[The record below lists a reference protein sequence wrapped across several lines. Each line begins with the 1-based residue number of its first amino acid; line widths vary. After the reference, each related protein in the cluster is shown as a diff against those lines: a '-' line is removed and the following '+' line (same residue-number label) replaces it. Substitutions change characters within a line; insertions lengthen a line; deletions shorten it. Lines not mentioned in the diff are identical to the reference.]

1 MNPWPDLRPVLQD
14 IPWVIVGAVATRAY
28 MPERMTKD
36 LDILIRRED
45 EGKVLERLQAVG
57 YKIISRLAV
66 PGFLLLSP
74 EGIELDVIMVNYPWA
89 KDALA
94 HPAQDPVG
102 YPVLA
107 LPYLVLMKMESSRGR
122 DFGDANTMLG
132 LASEDQ
138 LNQVRAVVA
147 RYAPDA
153 VGDLESMIY
162 LGRLELED
170 GTNN

>member
-1 MNPWPDLRPVLQD
+1 
-14 IPWVIVGAVATRAY
+14 
-28 MPERMTKD
+28 
-36 LDILIRRED
+36 
-45 EGKVLERLQAVG
+45 
-57 YKIISRLAV
+57 
-66 PGFLLLSP
+66 
-74 EGIELDVIMVNYPWA
+74 
-89 KDALA
+89 
-94 HPAQDPVG
+94 
-102 YPVLA
+102 
-107 LPYLVLMKMESSRGR
+107 MKMESSRGR